1 MSFRD
6 KVAAF
11 LGLSPSKSAITQSG
25 KIAEAFA
32 KGMEK
37 ANQVKS
43 NRGD

>member
-1 MSFRD
+1 MSLRD
-6 KVAAF
+6 KVATF
-11 LGLSPSKSAITQSG
+11 LGLSPSENVLKQSG
-25 KIAEAFA
+25 KLAESFA